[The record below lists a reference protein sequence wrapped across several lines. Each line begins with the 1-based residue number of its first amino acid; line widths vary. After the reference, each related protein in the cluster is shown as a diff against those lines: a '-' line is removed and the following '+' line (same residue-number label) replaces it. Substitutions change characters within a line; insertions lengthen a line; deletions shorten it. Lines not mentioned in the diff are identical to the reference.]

1 MENIYIS
8 KFKKIVTD
16 YYTEVCSLRSKA
28 KYNSVTFTPTLAQDY
43 NAEVEQEITNKGNQA
58 ISEIDTV
65 FNELK
70 AKISIRNFVCTEN
83 FSSNVAVFDS
93 KILNQEEF
101 NILLQ
106 KYYND
111 YAFVSIRRLLS
122 NYPEL
127 AKATGSIRT
136 ASDYVSAYRD
146 FAVGA
151 VKLIL
156 SMRENPRF
164 SKVELDCFA
173 DENFASSL
181 YSIIGTGSPL
191 QTVSVNSENEY
202 MSHSFDSVTLGVPS
216 DSEMNFT
223 FRGVR

>member
-1 MENIYIS
+1 MKNIYIN
-8 KFKKIVTD
+8 KFKAIVEN
-16 YYTEVCSLRSKA
+16 YYSEVCSLRSKA

-43 NAEVEQEITNKGNQA
+43 NAEVEQEITNQA
-58 ISEIDTV
+58 NKSIGEINAV
-65 FNELK
+65 FEEIK
-70 AKISIRNFVCTEN
+70 SKISIRNFVCGEN
-83 FSSNVAVFDS
+83 YNPDTAIFDS

-111 YAFVSIRRLLS
+111 YAFVSARRLVS
-122 NYPEL
+122 AYPEL
-127 AKATGSIRT
+127 EKATGTIRT
-136 ASDYVSAYRD
+136 ASDYVSAYKK
-146 FAVGA
+146 FAEGA
-151 VKLIL
+151 VKLIY
-156 SMRENPRF
+156 SIMENPRF

-181 YSIIGTGSPL
+181 YSIVGSANALIP
-191 QTVSVNSENEY
+191 VSITPENEY

>member
-1 MENIYIS
+1 MTNIYVN
-8 KFKKIVTD
+8 KFKTIAET
-16 YYTEVCSLRSKA
+16 YYSEVCSLREKA

-43 NAEVEQEITNKGNQA
+43 NAEVEQEITNQA
-58 ISEIDTV
+58 NKSIEEINSV
-65 FNELK
+65 FKELK
-70 AKISIRNFVCTEN
+70 AKISIRNFVCGEN
-83 FSSNVAVFDS
+83 FSSDTAIFDS

-111 YAFVSIRRLLS
+111 YAFVSARRLVS
-122 NYPEL
+122 AYPEL
-127 AKATGSIRT
+127 EKATGTIRT
-136 ASDYVSAYRD
+136 ASDYVSAYKK

-164 SKVELDCFA
+164 SKVELDAYA
-173 DENFASSL
+173 DEDFSSGL

-191 QTVSVNSENEY
+191 QTVFVNSENEF
-202 MSHSFDSVTLGVPS
+202 MAHTFDSVTLEVPS
-216 DSEMNFT
+216 DSFT
-223 FRGVR
+223 FAFKGVR

>member
-1 MENIYIS
+1 MKNIYIN
-8 KFKKIVTD
+8 KFKAIVEN
-16 YYTEVCSLRSKA
+16 YYSEVCSLRKKA
-28 KYNSVTFTPTLAQDY
+28 KYNSVTFTPTLAKDY
-43 NAEVEQEITNKGNQA
+43 NAEVEQKITNQA
-58 ISEIDTV
+58 NKSIEEINSV
-65 FNELK
+65 FKELK
-70 AKISIRNFVCTEN
+70 AKISIRNFVCGEN
-83 FSSNVAVFDS
+83 FSSDTAIFDS

-111 YAFVSIRRLLS
+111 YAFVSARRLVS
-122 NYPEL
+122 AYPEL
-127 AKATGSIRT
+127 AKSTGTIKT

-156 SMRENPRF
+156 SISENPRF

-173 DENFASSL
+173 DEDFLSNL

-191 QTVSVNSENEY
+191 QTVFVNSENEF
-202 MSHSFDSVTLGVPS
+202 MAHSFDSVTLEVPS
-216 DSEMNFT
+216 DSFT
-223 FRGVR
+223 FAFKGVR

>member
-1 MENIYIS
+1 MKNIYIN
-8 KFKKIVTD
+8 KFKAIVEN
-16 YYTEVCSLRSKA
+16 YYSEVCSLRSKA

-43 NAEVEQEITNKGNQA
+43 NAEVEQEITNQA
-58 ISEIDTV
+58 NKSIEEINSV

-70 AKISIRNFVCTEN
+70 AKISIRNFLCGEN
-83 FSSNVAVFDS
+83 FSSNIAVFES
-93 KILNQEEF
+93 GIINQEEF

-111 YAFVSIRRLLS
+111 YAFVSVRRLVS
-122 NYPEL
+122 AYPEL
-127 AKATGSIRT
+127 AKSTGTIKT

-156 SMRENPRF
+156 SISENPRF

-173 DENFASSL
+173 DENFSSSL
-181 YSIIGTGSPL
+181 YAVIGTANALIPVCVTES
-191 QTVSVNSENEY
+191 NEF
-202 MSHSFDSVTLGVPS
+202 MTHSFDSVTLGVPS
-216 DSEMNFT
+216 NSEMNFN